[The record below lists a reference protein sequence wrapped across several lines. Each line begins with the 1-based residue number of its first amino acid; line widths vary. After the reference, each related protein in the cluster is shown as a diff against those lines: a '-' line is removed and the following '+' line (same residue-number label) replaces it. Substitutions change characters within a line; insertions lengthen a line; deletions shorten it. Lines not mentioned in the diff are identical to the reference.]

1 MAVWNIEFIGKGVGA
16 CHVASCY
23 RLYLQSS
30 MTKIGSD
37 DVGDSARA

>member
-1 MAVWNIEFIGKGVGA
+1 MAICDIEFIGKGVGA
-16 CHVASCY
+16 RHVASCY

-37 DVGDSARA
+37 DVSDTARA